1 MIAEIF
7 LIVLA
12 IAVMILFMPV
22 AIGVGIKILAP
33 DWYVANRRN
42 ILLTLGLVMVV
53 LLIGILVIFF
63 GLAL

>member
-33 DWYVANRRN
+33 EWYLANRRN
-42 ILLTLGLVMVV
+42 IILTLGVIIAV

-63 GLAL
+63 GMAI

>member
-42 ILLTLGLVMVV
+42 IVLTLGLVMVV